1 MYHTKFKHSS
11 NYTID
16 TFIQSKMSDLQ
27 FKRFINQTLRLK
39 VYAFILWKMSDL
51 LFKRSVNHSLGSR
64 IYTFILLKY
73 MSCNLEVHHITRFDG
88 FIGNVKERLKV

>member
-1 MYHTKFKHSS
+1 
-11 NYTID
+11 ID

-73 MSCNLEVHHITRFDG
+73 MSCNLEVHHITRSSLFLQQQLP
-88 FIGNVKERLKV
+88 FNNSIPSKRK